1 METEKIVI
9 PEPYDIL
16 SLHKM
21 EMASIYKIA
30 QELGVD
36 FNCKGKQ
43 TIIYEILD
51 KQQSLQIAQ

>member
-1 METEKIVI
+1 MEAEKNVTADQ
-9 PEPYDIL
+9 YDIL

-30 QELGVD
+30 QELGVY